1 MTDSQYE
8 LIEMVPRPFSNTMT
22 LRINCISN
30 RPTRVPSEAGN
41 HLRGRDVFC
50 DGIKGP
56 GADAA
61 YRGRYLVDNAVH
73 V

>member
-8 LIEMVPRPFSNTMT
+8 LIEMVPRPFSNTMA
-22 LRINCISN
+22 LKINCVSN

-56 GADAA
+56 GAEAA
-61 YRGRYLVDNAVH
+61 YRGRYLVDSAVH

>member
-1 MTDSQYE
+1 MTDSQDE

-22 LRINCISN
+22 LKINCISN

-61 YRGRYLVDNAVH
+61 YRGRCLVDSAVH

>member
-1 MTDSQYE
+1 MTDSQDE
-8 LIEMVPRPFSNTMT
+8 LIAMVPRPFSNTMR
-22 LRINCISN
+22 LKINCISN

-61 YRGRYLVDNAVH
+61 YRGRYLVDSAVH